1 MNQNIR
7 KLFTDKLS
15 KIYLLDTK
23 ILGFFTLLFI
33 VLFSYVLYKSYL
45 SEYLIKLE
53 VEQTEEINLKEDIVK
68 SSIIIKSIPSFT
80 SKLVELDILDKSLDE
95 KLFAS
100 GEISLIMI
108 LFSGLVED
116 SGLNIV
122 SIQPDSDGNVL
133 KNNIWSK
140 QINISLQGN
149 AKSLS
154 YFISELVTG
163 QKIMQVSEMKV
174 ARVNDDLLDIHMVIS
189 IFYLRK

>member
-1 MNQNIR
+1 M
-7 KLFTDKLS
+7 
-15 KIYLLDTK
+15 
-23 ILGFFTLLFI
+23 
-33 VLFSYVLYKSYL
+33 YKSYL